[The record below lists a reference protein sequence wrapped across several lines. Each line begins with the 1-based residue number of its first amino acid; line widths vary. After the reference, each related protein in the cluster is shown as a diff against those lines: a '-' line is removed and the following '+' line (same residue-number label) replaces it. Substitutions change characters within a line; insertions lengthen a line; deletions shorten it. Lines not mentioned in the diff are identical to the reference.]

1 MSKYPHKNLFQFF
14 FSFSGDTLFVGGC
27 GKFFEG
33 TPEQMYHALCEVL
46 GSLPDDT
53 VYMHADFNLLILYI
67 PHHSYSGFII
77 LLFFSLMTLFVCLSV
92 CCFFFIASLLW
103 PRVYCEQ
110 PALCPACGARQHCY
124 QRENCLGNGRQQISV
139 SV

>member
-1 MSKYPHKNLFQFF
+1 MQKLNVKTSSQEPVSI
-14 FSFSGDTLFVGGC
+14 SFSGDTLFVGGC

-67 PHHSYSGFII
+67 PHHSYSGFIT
-77 LLFFSLMTLFVCLSV
+77 LFFSLVAFFV
-92 CCFFFIASLLW
+92 
-103 PRVYCEQ
+103 Y
-110 PALCPACGARQHCY
+110 
-124 QRENCLGNGRQQISV
+124 
-139 SV
+139 